1 MALPLYH
8 GDFYIYL
15 NVLNIV
21 FVVWIFWLYAK
32 NTTSIVDVVVS
43 AHSIHRNWWVY
54 AMNVCVPTITH
65 TGEKNT
71 HIAAYMLF
79 SFFVCVCVC
88 LRKRVWTRAFEK
100 SACMY
105 NTFVFK
111 NRWRTI
117 QTNKT
122 TSHKQEQYYI
132 YCTILYV
139 YKNIMIERAFIFRFF
154 FLP

>member
-79 SFFVCVCVC
+79 SFFVCVCVWESEFEREH
-88 LRKRVWTRAFEK
+88 LRNLH
-100 SACMY
+100 ACITHSCSKIVDARY
-105 NTFVFK
+105 KQTK
-111 NRWRTI
+111 QPATNRSNI
-117 QTNKT
+117 IYIV
-122 TSHKQEQYYI
+122 QYYTYI
-132 YCTILYV
+132 KI
-139 YKNIMIERAFIFRFF
+139 
-154 FLP
+154 